1 MQDECGSGL
10 GEFGSIR
17 DLPGAVLP
25 VRVIYLHEGGMASDG
40 DSVSGRGSRPSLSGT
55 CPFLTSYLWIQVEI
69 MRSVR

>member
-17 DLPGAVLP
+17 ELPGAVLP

-55 CPFLTSYLWIQVEI
+55 CQ
-69 MRSVR
+69 